1 MLTKDQITIATSV
14 LHVLQ
19 QEGATFSSGMS
30 ADEAALYLV
39 EIDADAQST
48 LVEFRDEA
56 ACFSIQ
62 LANDELAN
70 SPAECIDRAMTV
82 RRALVNMSSN

>member
-1 MLTKDQITIATSV
+1 MLTKTQITIATSV

-48 LVEFRDEA
+48 VVEFREEA
-56 ACFSIQ
+56 ACFTIQ
-62 LANDELAN
+62 FSNDELAAH
-70 SPAECIDRAMTV
+70 PAECIDRAMMV